1 MIRYIGHLKP
11 NKKKIMKKTL
21 AILVLALFI
30 GGISAPVIASGH
42 NSLTLI
48 SLQEDDPKKKS
59 KSKKSE
65 NKAEKSTK
73 ATKSGDCTNEKKSD
87 CTNEKKSD
95 CTNEK
100 RSDCSSKCEG
110 ES

>member
-21 AILVLALFI
+21 AILALALFI

-42 NSLTLI
+42 SALTLI

-65 NKAEKSTK
+65 NKADKSTK
-73 ATKSGDCTNEKKSD
+73 ATKSGDCSNQKKSD
-87 CTNEKKSD
+87 CSS
-95 CTNEK
+95 EK
-100 RSDCSSKCEG
+100 RSDCSSKCG
-110 ES
+110 GGS